1 MASEIRVDT
10 SKNASGLCTV
20 TYSNTGAVFSGIS
33 TFAGDVYIPDKIIHS
48 GDTNTA
54 IRFPATD
61 QISFETAGSERLRI
75 AAGGNFGIGDLSNVS
90 NVPQTGLHYA
100 NSSGIFR
107 IHNTTNDFY
116 SHIAVDSGGSLS
128 LESDAGNGSGSSTII
143 FKVDTSEK
151 VRITSGGKTLIHG
164 GGATG
169 ANDTATILENGNTLN
184 IHGTSSSDG
193 ISVVRYSANYG
204 AYGINIGKS
213 RNNTFGTNTLV
224 QDGNELGHISFYG
237 ADGTDFEMAAQITA
251 KVDGDPAT
259 GGDGTDMPG
268 ALSFRTTPE
277 GSDSPTEKLRIFS
290 DGDVGIGTDTMVNDS
305 KVHLWD
311 GSTSN
316 YRPIVI
322 DSAATNGSTLVYR
335 QLGTQVISIGSGGG
349 NNLSGS
355 SVTHGLIR
363 SEVATVFAVGNSEKL
378 RITSTGQLQAT
389 GAADVRL
396 TLGSSGT
403 AGTNNSVHI
412 RADSADLKFMAA
424 SGGNTIFERNGTES
438 LRIASDGLV
447 KWGGHTLSARNSATG
462 VAGGMIYNSE
472 GKVFQ
477 YHDGSGWIT
486 LNTTNQIVATGGNT
500 VSTSN
505 GYRIHDFVGSSTFE
519 ITSGFGEVEVLVVAG
534 GGSEGGGNAG
544 CHGGGGGGGGGVV
557 YQKINLY
564 AGKYPV
570 TIGSGGL
577 WRNNGEN
584 SVFGAGTDNTITAY
598 GGGAGGPTLDGNG
611 NSGGSGGGGS
621 RHDTSNQ
628 GGSSTQPIG
637 PDGGF
642 GNAGGNTGSNTSPG
656 GGGGAAGIGT
666 DGSSGGIGGAGKQFT
681 QFGNTVYFGAGG
693 NGNSTGGSAGQ
704 TQGSNN
710 GAANTGA
717 GGGGSAGT
725 GTRYY
730 GGSGRVMIRY
740 PAAS

>member
-378 RITSTGQLQAT
+378 RIASDGEVFIGEGFGATNRSTLLSVSGAHQDPAGVWAQVGLYSSDSQAASKGGSISFGGQDGTTSKSVFAAILGAKENSTSGNYAGYMAFYTRPAGAVSKERLRISST
-389 GAADVRL
+389 GAAL
-396 TLGSSGT
+396 MGT
-403 AGTNNSVHI
+403 
-412 RADSADLKFMAA
+412 
-424 SGGNTIFERNGTES
+424 
-438 LRIASDGLV
+438 
-447 KWGGHTLSARNSATG
+447 
-462 VAGGMIYNSE
+462 
-472 GKVFQ
+472 
-477 YHDGSGWIT
+477 
-486 LNTTNQIVATGGNT
+486 
-500 VSTSN
+500 TSN
-505 GYRIHDFVGSSTFE
+505 PNLSGS
-519 ITSGFGEVEVLVVAG
+519 
-534 GGSEGGGNAG
+534 
-544 CHGGGGGGGGGVV
+544 
-557 YQKINLY
+557 Y
-564 AGKYPV
+564 
-570 TIGSGGL
+570 
-577 WRNNGEN
+577 
-584 SVFGAGTDNTITAY
+584 
-598 GGGAGGPTLDGNG
+598 
-611 NSGGSGGGGS
+611 
-621 RHDTSNQ
+621 
-628 GGSSTQPIG
+628 
-637 PDGGF
+637 
-642 GNAGGNTGSNTSPG
+642 
-656 GGGGAAGIGT
+656 
-666 DGSSGGIGGAGKQFT
+666 
-681 QFGNTVYFGAGG
+681 
-693 NGNSTGGSAGQ
+693 
-704 TQGSNN
+704 
-710 GAANTGA
+710 
-717 GGGGSAGT
+717 SAGT
-725 GTRYY
+725 IVIDVNHTSNANAIIVSDMTQNNACLLTQPFTNHTYYAGYWTSWDGTNEGEIAVSTKNGGTQYQTSSDYRRKENLVNITDGITQVKALKPYRFNMIGTPDVIRQGFLAHEVQEILPEAVSGVKDGIAAEDDGLHKKGEPIYQGLDY
-730 GGSGRVMIRY
+730 GRLTPILT
-740 PAAS
+740 AALKELIAEVDTLKTKVAALEG